1 VQDLQL
7 TIVND
12 SDQGLPAGATSVSY
26 LSAITYGS
34 GNLYVFGTMESRPI
48 HRFLEFGLVLAAFPR
63 RCSRCCRTVMGPPV
77 TETCKKLCGTLR
89 TFVGIYPGLI

>member
-34 GNLYVFGTMESRPI
+34 GNLYVFGTMESRP
-48 HRFLEFGLVLAAFPR
+48 RLAKILMR
-63 RCSRCCRTVMGPPV
+63 RGCST
-77 TETCKKLCGTLR
+77 
-89 TFVGIYPGLI
+89 